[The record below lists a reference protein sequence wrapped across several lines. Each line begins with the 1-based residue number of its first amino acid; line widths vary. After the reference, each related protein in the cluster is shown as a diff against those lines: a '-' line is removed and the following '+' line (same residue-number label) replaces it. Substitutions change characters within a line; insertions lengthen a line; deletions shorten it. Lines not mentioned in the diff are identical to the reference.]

1 MSEQDWKQHVKG
13 LVRAEM
19 VKRSISF
26 TDLADLLE
34 QKFGVVDTP
43 ANLSNKIG
51 RGTFGAILMVQI
63 LEAIGCESLSLP
75 SV

>member
-19 VKRSISF
+19 VKRSVSF
-26 TDLADLLE
+26 ADLADLLE
-34 QKFGVVDTP
+34 EKFGVVDTP
-43 ANLSNKIG
+43 ANLSNKVG

-63 LEAIGCESLSLP
+63 LEAIGCDNLQLP
-75 SV
+75 TV